1 MLIIHNLKAAWRNI
15 LKHKV
20 QNTISVLCL
29 SVGVICFAIS
39 LYFINVLWQNVEKKY
54 FQDNRVECDI
64 WAEGQSKLKAI
75 DLSDIEKIKKL
86 NSVEDVI
93 YRCHTLYTEFILKHK
108 TVPKINSNLG
118 FMVVS
123 PNWLEDNNF
132 RSAVT
137 GKKIGRLKPGT
148 LVMDETLAKRLY
160 GEENFKAGAPIGA
173 KILNMKKQRMVSD
186 VVYSTSYVG
195 LRGYM
200 YLVADQEA
208 ITEGHKTYDIDYILK
223 DGVKAE
229 QFESEMKELFPGHTL
244 RCRYYAKDS
253 VWTAALLIFLVFLGA
268 SVLIIGTSGYLK
280 MQLQLFMLRS
290 REMSLRR
297 CNGAKPYQ
305 LFMLLCSEILIV
317 FCIIAIMSILLTLG
331 FEEYAMPLLQ
341 KFGMTDQLDIH
352 TDVIYC
358 TEIHIIIITFL
369 SALGIAWLTVRKT
382 MKSPLSKTVGR
393 SYTQHTLWNGSM
405 QVVQYLVTTI
415 LFFVIALVFYFLYTM
430 IDRECQDIDTDYY
443 KNVII
448 TYSDKYDEAAKL
460 PSVKLKAE
468 CRQFHEYI
476 PTKEDSII
484 SHIIPRT
491 VENDTI
497 RHIRWSM
504 VDAEYF
510 KICKHNITEKP
521 KDEHAIDRPIFVS
534 ASEADSIKNI
544 LSIKHKT
551 SDELHTL
558 ADGNEYVIIGYV
570 PYRRIGLP
578 GSSYYYLIKDY
589 GKWQKETEH
598 PEHNTSYTLLILP
611 KDNDADKYNAE
622 YNEMLHRKHKD
633 LPSDYE
639 YKNMTVY
646 DASFMELQII
656 KFIIQLLY
664 ILTITS
670 IVCIIMTIYSSISL
684 ETRGKQKDVAI
695 RKVNGAKTHDIVM
708 LFSRYYIVTLSIA
721 FCIAL
726 LIGIAVI
733 AAISIKEGK
742 WPDIHDENIRML
754 FKIILEAFLGCIFTI
769 TLVTIL
775 TVWQKIYKI
784 SHINPALL
792 IKKE

>member
-15 LKHKV
+15 QKYKV

-39 LYFINVLWQNVEKKY
+39 LYFINVLWQDVEKKY

-64 WAEGQSKLKAI
+64 WVEGQHKWKAI
-75 DLSDIEKIKKL
+75 GLSDIEKIKKL

-108 TVPKINSNLG
+108 TVPKINSNFG

-132 RSAVT
+132 RSAVK

-160 GEENFKAGAPIGA
+160 GEENLKAGAPIGA
-173 KILNMKKQRMVSD
+173 KILNMKKQRVVSD

-208 ITEGHKTYDIDYILK
+208 ITEGHETYDIDYILK

-244 RCRYYAKDS
+244 QCRYYTKDS
-253 VWTAALLIFLVFLGA
+253 MWISALLIFLVFLGA
-268 SVLIIGTSGYLK
+268 SVLIIGISGYLK

-341 KFGMTDQLDIH
+341 KFGMTDELDIH

-369 SALGIAWLTVRKT
+369 SALGIAWLTVRKSL
-382 MKSPLSKTVGR
+382 KSPLSKTVGR

-415 LFFVIALVFYFLYTM
+415 LFFVIALVFYGVYTQQN
-430 IDRECQDIDTDYY
+430 DKYHNIDTDYY
-443 KNVII
+443 KNVIV

-484 SHIIPRT
+484 SHIIPRA

-510 KICKHNITEKP
+510 KISKLPITEKT
-521 KDEHAIDRPIFVS
+521 KDEHAINPPIFVS

-578 GSSYYYLIKDY
+578 GSSDYYLIKDY

-598 PEHNTSYTLLILP
+598 PEHNPSYTLLILP

-633 LPSDYE
+633 LPSEYE

-646 DASFMELQII
+646 DASFMELQIF

-721 FCIAL
+721 FTIAL

-733 AAISIKEGK
+733 VAFCLKGE
-742 WPDIHDENIRML
+742 WNIHDDDIRML

>member
-1 MLIIHNLKAAWRNI
+1 MLIIHNLKAGWRNI
-15 LKHKV
+15 LKYKV

-54 FQDNRVECDI
+54 FQDNRVECSIQVEGRNI
-64 WAEGQSKLKAI
+64 WKAI

-93 YRCHTLYTEFILKHK
+93 YRCHALYTEFILKHK
-108 TVPKINSNLG
+108 TVPKINSNFG

-137 GKKIGRLKPGT
+137 DKKIGRLKPGT

-160 GEENFKAGAPIGA
+160 GEENFKAGVPIGA
-173 KILNMKKQRMVSD
+173 KILNMKKQRVVSD

-208 ITEGHKTYDIDYILK
+208 ITEGHETYDIDYILK

-244 RCRYYAKDS
+244 QCWYYTKDS
-253 VWTAALLIFLVFLGA
+253 MWISALLIFLVFLGA
-268 SVLIIGTSGYLK
+268 SVLIIGISGYLK

-317 FCIIAIMSILLTLG
+317 FCIIAIMSILLTIG

-341 KFGMTDQLDIH
+341 KFRMTDQLDIH

-369 SALGIAWLTVRKT
+369 SALGIAWLTVRKSL
-382 MKSPLSKTVGR
+382 KSPLSKTVGR

-415 LFFVIALVFYFLYTM
+415 LFFVIAFVSYFLYTT
-430 IDRECQDIDTDYY
+430 IDRNYQDIDTDYY

-448 TYSDKYDEAAKL
+448 TYSDKEDETAKL

-484 SHIIPRT
+484 TKIIPRNT
-491 VENDTI
+491 DSNDTI
-497 RHIRWSM
+497 NCIRWSM

-510 KICKHNITEKP
+510 KICKQNITEKP
-521 KDEHAIDRPIFVS
+521 KDEHAINPPIFVS

-578 GSSYYYLIKDY
+578 NSTDYYLIKDY

-633 LPSDYE
+633 MPSDYE

-646 DASFMELQII
+646 DASFMELQIV
-656 KFIIQLLY
+656 KFVIQLLY

-708 LFSRYYIVTLSIA
+708 LFSRYYIATLSIA
-721 FCIAL
+721 FTIAL

-733 AAISIKEGK
+733 VALCLKGG
-742 WPDIHDENIRML
+742 WNIHDEEVEIA
-754 FKIILEAFLGCIFTI
+754 FKGILMAYFGSIFTI
-769 TLVTIL
+769 TLVTTL

>member
-1 MLIIHNLKAAWRNI
+1 MLIIHNLKAGWRNI
-15 LKHKV
+15 LKYKV

-54 FQDNRVECDI
+54 FQDNRVECSIQVEGRNI
-64 WAEGQSKLKAI
+64 WKAI

-93 YRCHTLYTEFILKHK
+93 YRCHALYTEFILKHK
-108 TVPKINSNLG
+108 TVPKINSNFG

-160 GEENFKAGAPIGA
+160 GEENFKAGVPIGA
-173 KILNMKKQRMVSD
+173 KILNMKKQRVVSD

-208 ITEGHKTYDIDYILK
+208 ITEGHETYDIDYILK

-244 RCRYYAKDS
+244 QCWYYTKDS
-253 VWTAALLIFLVFLGA
+253 MWISALLIFLVFLGA
-268 SVLIIGTSGYLK
+268 SVLIIGISGYLK

-341 KFGMTDQLDIH
+341 KFGMINQLDIH

-369 SALGIAWLTVRKT
+369 SALGIAWLTVRKSL
-382 MKSPLSKTVGR
+382 KSPLSKTVGR

-415 LFFVIALVFYFLYTM
+415 LFFVIAFVSYFLYTT
-430 IDRECQDIDTDYY
+430 IDRNYQDIDTDYY

-448 TYSDKYDEAAKL
+448 TYSDKEDETAKL

-484 SHIIPRT
+484 TKIIPRNT
-491 VENDTI
+491 DSNDTI
-497 RHIRWSM
+497 NCIRWSM

-510 KICKHNITEKP
+510 KICKQNITEKP
-521 KDEHAIDRPIFVS
+521 KDEHAINPPIFVS

-578 GSSYYYLIKDY
+578 NSTDYYLIKDY

-611 KDNDADKYNAE
+611 KNNDADKYNAE

-633 LPSDYE
+633 MPSDYE

-646 DASFMELQII
+646 DASFMELQIV

-733 AAISIKEGK
+733 VALCLKGG
-742 WPDIHDENIRML
+742 WNIHDEEVEIA
-754 FKIILEAFLGCIFTI
+754 FKGILMAYFGSIFTI
-769 TLVTIL
+769 TLVTTL

>member
-1 MLIIHNLKAAWRNI
+1 
-15 LKHKV
+15 
-20 QNTISVLCL
+20 
-29 SVGVICFAIS
+29 
-39 LYFINVLWQNVEKKY
+39 
-54 FQDNRVECDI
+54 
-64 WAEGQSKLKAI
+64 
-75 DLSDIEKIKKL
+75 
-86 NSVEDVI
+86 
-93 YRCHTLYTEFILKHK
+93 
-108 TVPKINSNLG
+108 
-118 FMVVS
+118 
-123 PNWLEDNNF
+123 
-132 RSAVT
+132 
-137 GKKIGRLKPGT
+137 
-148 LVMDETLAKRLY
+148 
-160 GEENFKAGAPIGA
+160 
-173 KILNMKKQRMVSD
+173 
-186 VVYSTSYVG
+186 
-195 LRGYM
+195 
-200 YLVADQEA
+200 
-208 ITEGHKTYDIDYILK
+208 
-223 DGVKAE
+223 
-229 QFESEMKELFPGHTL
+229 
-244 RCRYYAKDS
+244 
-253 VWTAALLIFLVFLGA
+253 
-268 SVLIIGTSGYLK
+268 
-280 MQLQLFMLRS
+280 
-290 REMSLRR
+290 
-297 CNGAKPYQ
+297 
-305 LFMLLCSEILIV
+305 
-317 FCIIAIMSILLTLG
+317 
-331 FEEYAMPLLQ
+331 
-341 KFGMTDQLDIH
+341 
-352 TDVIYC
+352 
-358 TEIHIIIITFL
+358 
-369 SALGIAWLTVRKT
+369 

-415 LFFVIALVFYFLYTM
+415 LFFVIAFVSYFLYTT
-430 IDRECQDIDTDYY
+430 IDRNYQDIDTDYY

-448 TYSDKYDEAAKL
+448 TYSDKEDETAKL

-484 SHIIPRT
+484 TKIIPRNT
-491 VENDTI
+491 DSNDTI
-497 RHIRWSM
+497 NCIRWSM

-510 KICKHNITEKP
+510 KICKQNITEKP
-521 KDEHAIDRPIFVS
+521 KDEHAINPPIFVS

-578 GSSYYYLIKDY
+578 GSSDYYLIKDY

-633 LPSDYE
+633 LPSEYE

-646 DASFMELQII
+646 DASFMELQIV
-656 KFIIQLLY
+656 KFVIQLLY

-721 FCIAL
+721 FTIAL

-733 AAISIKEGK
+733 VAFCLKGE
-742 WPDIHDENIRML
+742 WNIHDDDIRML

>member
-1 MLIIHNLKAAWRNI
+1 MLITHNLKAAWRNI

-39 LYFINVLWQNVEKKY
+39 LYFINVLWHNAEHLY
-54 FQDNRVECDI
+54 FQDNRMECCI

-75 DLSDIEKIKKL
+75 DLSVIEKIKKL

-93 YRCHTLYTEFILKHK
+93 YRCDALYSEFFFKDKTAHKRNYNFRLIL
-108 TVPKINSNLG
+108 
-118 FMVVS
+118 VS

-148 LVMDETLAKRLY
+148 LVMDETSAKRLY
-160 GEENFKAGAPIGA
+160 GEENFKADAPIGA
-173 KILNMKKQRMVSD
+173 KILNMKKQRVVSD
-186 VVYSTSYVG
+186 VVYSTCYVG
-195 LRGYM
+195 LRGNM

-208 ITEGHKTYDIDYILK
+208 ITEGHEICDIDYILK

-229 QFESEMKELFPGHTL
+229 QFESEMKELFSGHTL
-244 RCRYYAKDS
+244 TCSRYYAKDS
-253 VWTAALLIFLVFLGA
+253 VWTAAMLIFLVFLGA
-268 SVLIIGTSGYLK
+268 SVLIIGISGYLK

-405 QVVQYLVTTI
+405 QVTQYLVTTI
-415 LFFVIALVFYFLYTM
+415 LFFVIALIFYGVYTQQN
-430 IDRECQDIDTDYY
+430 DKYHNIDTDYY
-443 KNVII
+443 KNVIV

-510 KICKHNITEKP
+510 KISKLPITEKP
-521 KDEHAIDRPIFVS
+521 KDEHAINPPIFVS

-578 GSSYYYLIKDY
+578 GSSDYYLIKDY

-598 PEHNTSYTLLILP
+598 PEHNPSYTLLILP

-633 LPSDYE
+633 LPSEYE

-646 DASFMELQII
+646 DASFMELQIS

-721 FCIAL
+721 FTIAL

-733 AAISIKEGK
+733 VAFCLKGG
-742 WPDIHDENIRML
+742 WNIHDDDIRML